1 MLTRLRIK
9 GFKNLRDVDLHFGPF
24 TCIAGRNGVGKS
36 NLFDAITLLSDLASM
51 PVMKAA
57 LRVRGTNGRIADVE
71 SLFTRDKS
79 GNSKSLEFVA
89 EMIVSSN
96 VVDDFDREAK
106 PTATFVEYTLE
117 LRFNPSAADATTKDP
132 IYIEREELRAKRSS
146 DAAKEL
152 HFDPG
157 SAWIK
162 RHVDGPGKRTA
173 PFIETKPVKDTD
185 QNVIVLRGEV
195 QRGEA
200 KKGTGRP
207 PEIPARKSPQTV
219 LSGVNTISHA
229 TALAARR
236 EMQSW
241 RLLQLEPSALRKS
254 DEFRS
259 ESHVSSTG
267 EHLPATLKR
276 LGSNADVTTRLSDLI
291 PGICSVDV
299 DLDDVRETLTL
310 MVTMK
315 DRLAYSASSLSD
327 GTLRFLALAVLASDP
342 ESTGL
347 ICMEEPENG
356 IHPLRI
362 PEMLSLVRSLA
373 DVVESDSPD
382 TIDGSSVRQVIIN
395 THSPLVVAELPP
407 DELLMAQTLRL
418 KGSEFVE
425 FKPLWNTWRAKAG
438 GLHPNDIITRGELL
452 QYLQGA
458 APTKRLKT
466 EGRVA
471 DIVAES
477 GSPRQDELHF
487 SGS

>member
-71 SLFTRDKS
+71 SLFARDKS
-79 GNSKSLEFVA
+79 GAAKSIEFVA
-89 EMIVSSN
+89 EMIVSRS
-96 VVDDFDREAK
+96 VVDDFEREAK

-117 LRFNPSAADATTKDP
+117 LRLNPRSADATTRDP

-152 HFDPG
+152 PFNPG
-157 SAWIK
+157 NAWIK
-162 RHVDGPGKRTA
+162 RHVAGPGKRTV
-173 PFIETKPVKDTD
+173 PFIETRHAEGTD

-195 QRGEA
+195 QRREVGER
-200 KKGTGRP
+200 TGRP

-259 ESHVSSTG
+259 ASRVSSTG

-276 LGSNADVTTRLSDLI
+276 LGSNSDVAARLSDLI
-291 PGICSVDV
+291 PGIYSVDV

-310 MVTMK
+310 MVTMRDK
-315 DRLAYSASSLSD
+315 LSYAASSLSD

-347 ICMEEPENG
+347 VCMEEPENG

-373 DVVESDSPD
+373 DVADSETCDPSV
-382 TIDGSSVRQVIIN
+382 GSSPRQVIIN

-407 DELLMAQTLRL
+407 EELLMAQTLRL

-425 FKPLWNTWRAKAG
+425 FKPLWNTWRAKVAG
-438 GLHPNDIITRGELL
+438 LGTNDIITRGELL
-452 QYLQGA
+452 NYLQGA
-458 APTKRLKT
+458 SPTRRSGG
-466 EGRVA
+466 EPRVA
-471 DIVAES
+471 DVAEAA
-477 GSPRQDELHF
+477 QMQQVDINFLET
-487 SGS
+487 